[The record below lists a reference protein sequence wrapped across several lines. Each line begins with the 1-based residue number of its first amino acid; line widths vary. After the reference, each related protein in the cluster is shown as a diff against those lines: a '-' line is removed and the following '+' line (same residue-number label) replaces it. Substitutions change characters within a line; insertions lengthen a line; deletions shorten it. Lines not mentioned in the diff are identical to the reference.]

1 MQLSTTS
8 VVRGLKEYFVMT
20 FAMFLYAF
28 GWIACIIPAGGMGG
42 GATGLSMLLNAVF
55 PALSIGTFVFII
67 NALLLIIAGFIIGW
81 NFGIKTIYCIIVL
94 SIAMDAWDYILP
106 PGILVEYT
114 QNIDSHNILLV
125 ILGAIIAGSGV
136 AVGFSQGGS
145 TGGTDIVAMIIN
157 KYKTISYGKIV
168 ISSDFFIIGCSIFVA
183 SDIATGIA
191 TIIYGYIMIAVYGYT
206 VDLIQSGSQQSSQIF
221 IISPKYELIADAINN
236 DAHRGVTVL
245 DGTGWYTK
253 EDKKVLLCVV
263 KKNEIFPLKTL
274 VRSIDENA
282 FMILSEAEETI
293 GLGFK
298 EGIGDVSIE
307 PKKRK
312 ASKK

>member
-1 MQLSTTS
+1 MKISLSQVAVS
-8 VVRGLKEYFVMT
+8 IKEYVIMT
-20 FAMFLYAF
+20 LGMFMYAF
-28 GWIACIIPAGGMGG
+28 GWVACIIPAGGMGG

-94 SIAMDAWDYILP
+94 SIAMDSWDYILP
-106 PGILVEYT
+106 LGILVEYT

-136 AVGFSQGGS
+136 AIGFSQGGS

-253 EDKKVLLCVV
+253 KETKIVMVV
-263 KKNEIFPLKTL
+263 CRKRNASYILKL
-274 VRSIDENA
+274 VHSIDPNA
-282 FMILSEAEETI
+282 FITMGSVMGVYGQGFEALSKI
-293 GLGFK
+293 
-298 EGIGDVSIE
+298 
-307 PKKRK
+307 
-312 ASKK
+312 

>member
-1 MQLSTTS
+1 
-8 VVRGLKEYFVMT
+8 MT
-20 FAMFLYAF
+20 LGMFMYAF
-28 GWIACIIPAGGMGG
+28 GWVACIIPAGGMGG

-67 NALLLIIAGFIIGW
+67 NALLLLIAGFIIGW

-94 SIAMDAWDYILP
+94 SIAMDSWDYILP

-253 EDKKVLLCVV
+253 KETKIVMVV
-263 KKNEIFPLKTL
+263 CRKRNASYILKL
-274 VRSIDENA
+274 VHSIDPNA
-282 FMILSEAEETI
+282 FITMGSVMGVYGQGFEALSKI
-293 GLGFK
+293 
-298 EGIGDVSIE
+298 
-307 PKKRK
+307 
-312 ASKK
+312 

>member
-1 MQLSTTS
+1 MKISLSQ
-8 VVRGLKEYFVMT
+8 VAVGIKEYVIMT
-20 FAMFLYAF
+20 LGMFMYAF
-28 GWIACIIPAGGMGG
+28 GWVACIIPAGGMGG

-94 SIAMDAWDYILP
+94 SIAMDAWDYIIP

-136 AVGFSQGGS
+136 AIGFSQGGS

-253 EDKKVLLCVV
+253 KETKIVMVV
-263 KKNEIFPLKTL
+263 CRKRNASYILKL
-274 VRSIDENA
+274 VHPIDPNA
-282 FMILSEAEETI
+282 FITMGSVMGVYGQGFEALSKI
-293 GLGFK
+293 
-298 EGIGDVSIE
+298 
-307 PKKRK
+307 
-312 ASKK
+312 

>member
-1 MQLSTTS
+1 MKISLSQ
-8 VVRGLKEYFVMT
+8 VAIGIKEYVIMT
-20 FAMFLYAF
+20 LGMFMYAF
-28 GWIACIIPAGGMGG
+28 GWVACIIPAGGMGG

-55 PALSIGTFVFII
+55 PSLSIGTFVFII

-253 EDKKVLLCVV
+253 KETKIVMVV
-263 KKNEIFPLKTL
+263 CRKRNASYILKL
-274 VRSIDENA
+274 VHSIDPNA
-282 FMILSEAEETI
+282 FITMGSVMGVYGQGFEALSKI
-293 GLGFK
+293 
-298 EGIGDVSIE
+298 
-307 PKKRK
+307 
-312 ASKK
+312 

>member
-1 MQLSTTS
+1 MKISLSQ
-8 VVRGLKEYFVMT
+8 VAVGIKEYVIMT
-20 FAMFLYAF
+20 LGMFMYAF
-28 GWIACIIPAGGMGG
+28 GWVACIIPAGGMGG

-136 AVGFSQGGS
+136 AIGFSQGGS

-253 EDKKVLLCVV
+253 KETKIVMVV
-263 KKNEIFPLKTL
+263 CRKRNASYILKL
-274 VRSIDENA
+274 VHSIDPNA
-282 FMILSEAEETI
+282 FITMGSVMGVYGQGFEALSKI
-293 GLGFK
+293 
-298 EGIGDVSIE
+298 
-307 PKKRK
+307 
-312 ASKK
+312 

>member
-1 MQLSTTS
+1 MKISLSQ
-8 VVRGLKEYFVMT
+8 VAVGIKEYVIMT
-20 FAMFLYAF
+20 LGMFMYAF
-28 GWIACIIPAGGMGG
+28 GWVACIIPAGGMGG

-94 SIAMDAWDYILP
+94 SIAMDSWDYILP

-136 AVGFSQGGS
+136 AIGFSQGGS

-253 EDKKVLLCVV
+253 KETKIVMVV
-263 KKNEIFPLKTL
+263 CRKRNTSYILKL
-274 VRSIDENA
+274 VHSIDPNA
-282 FMILSEAEETI
+282 FITMGSVMGVYGQGFEALSKI
-293 GLGFK
+293 
-298 EGIGDVSIE
+298 
-307 PKKRK
+307 
-312 ASKK
+312 

>member
-1 MQLSTTS
+1 
-8 VVRGLKEYFVMT
+8 
-20 FAMFLYAF
+20 
-28 GWIACIIPAGGMGG
+28 MGG

-55 PALSIGTFVFII
+55 PSLSIGTFVFII
-67 NALLLIIAGFIIGW
+67 NALLLLIAGFIIGW

-125 ILGAIIAGSGV
+125 ILGAVIAGSGV

-168 ISSDFFIIGCSIFVA
+168 ISSDFFIIGCSLFVA
-183 SDIATGIA
+183 SDLATGIA
-191 TIIYGYIMIAVYGYT
+191 TVIYGYIMIAVYGYT

-221 IISPKYELIADAINN
+221 IISPKYEIIADAINN

-253 EDKKVLLCVV
+253 KETKIVMVV
-263 KKNEIFPLKTL
+263 CRKRNASYILKL
-274 VRSIDENA
+274 VHAIDPDA
-282 FMILSEAEETI
+282 FITMGSVMGVYGKGFEALSKI
-293 GLGFK
+293 
-298 EGIGDVSIE
+298 
-307 PKKRK
+307 
-312 ASKK
+312 